1 MEKFKFSRKSLS
13 RLQGVNPLLIS
24 LAERALELS
33 AIDFGVTEGLRT
45 RRRQDELY
53 REGKTETLNS
63 RHLTGHAI
71 DVMAYPTPQGSW
83 DFSDYELIAAAF
95 KQAGKETDIDVEWGG
110 DWKSRDGVHFQLS
123 WRKYP
128 A

>member
-1 MEKFKFSRKSLS
+1 MEKFQFSRKSLS

-24 LAERALELS
+24 LAERALEVS
-33 AIDFGVTEGLRT
+33 PIDFGITEGLRT
-45 RRRQDELY
+45 RERQNELY

-71 DVMAYPTPQGSW
+71 DVMAYPTPHGSW

-95 KQAGKETDIDVEWGG
+95 KQAGNEMDTDVEWGG

-123 WRKYP
+123 WQKYP
-128 A
+128 V